1 MSLPPMEMSTV
12 VRIDLGDLERHP
24 ALPDYFLRLGA
35 FAALDEHGSVTVS
48 VREDDDLD
56 VEYLRG
62 WTDVNGAP
70 ATVRPALMQPAAGE
84 RTS

>member
-1 MSLPPMEMSTV
+1 MEMSTV
-12 VRIDLGDLERHP
+12 VRIDLGDSERHQ
-24 ALPDYFLRLGA
+24 ALRDYFLRLGA

-48 VREDDDLD
+48 VREGDDLD
-56 VEYLRG
+56 VAEYLRG

-70 ATVRPALMQPAAGE
+70 ATIRPALLQPRAVE